1 MTQPGTPETSS
12 TLGSHAAATRPARRA
27 AAACGLAAALTL
39 TGAATATAAPTSGR
53 PQPHAS
59 SHHGDR
65 AHPASSHH
73 AGQASSERQ
82 SARSSQRTSQQR
94 SPQRPSQ
101 QEAPQHQPKRAHAQD
116 PRGNNGTIK
125 IDGPAYDT
133 GVDNEPHPGCEFR
146 VTFFGFDAGQT
157 ADITITGIAPTGG
170 GPLLHDTAVPT
181 STDAAGGAA
190 HDPDGATR
198 TYTATDLGLTGLTP
212 HPKQGYHLK
221 VTVDSLEA
229 PGGAKQKVLWLAP
242 CEAAPTPATLAS
254 QVAQPGLAAGAPGAP
269 ALTGAQPPAVPA
281 AAAPVVLAAESSS
294 QTASASTGAARPAAE
309 SAPAA
314 DATTQVEG
322 VTVEAAAAR
331 TAGQQA
337 SALPAK
343 TVAALTGLTT
353 LAFTGASGVLTLLLG
368 GLATA
373 LAGVAL
379 RVLGRRPS
387 TARR

>member
-12 TLGSHAAATRPARRA
+12 NAAATRPARRA

-53 PQPHAS
+53 PQPPTS

-73 AGQASSERQ
+73 AGHASSERQ
-82 SARSSQRTSQQR
+82 PARPPQDRSQH
-94 SPQRPSQ
+94 
-101 QEAPQHQPKRAHAQD
+101 EARRHQPKRAHAED

-125 IDGPAYDT
+125 IDGPVYDT

-170 GPLLHDTAVPT
+170 GPLLHDAAVPT
-181 STDAAGGAA
+181 SSDAAGGAA

-198 TYTATDLGLTGLTP
+198 TYTATDLGLTGLAP

-242 CEAAPTPATLAS
+242 CEAATTAATRAS
-254 QVAQPGLAAGAPGAP
+254 QVARGALAAGAPGVLAV
-269 ALTGAQPPAVPA
+269 TGARTFAVPA
-281 AAAPVVLAAESSS
+281 AAAPVVLAAESRSE
-294 QTASASTGAARPAAE
+294 TAG
-309 SAPAA
+309 
-314 DATTQVEG
+314 ATTQVEG
-322 VTVEAAAAR
+322 LAVEAAAAR
-331 TAGQQA
+331 TVGQQA
-337 SALPAK
+337 SALPTT

-353 LAFTGASGVLTLLLG
+353 LAFTGASGVLTVLLG

-373 LAGVAL
+373 LAGIAL